1 MQLTA
6 AIPATDI
13 ATTSTAWITV
23 VNPSPGGGTSN
34 FTSFSVTT
42 PGPFGV
48 APSIVASGQNPA
60 AYAVVSDFNGD
71 GLLDLAVT
79 SPGDNAVHVL
89 LGNGDGTFQSPV
101 AYATGTTPQGVL
113 NGDFNGDGKL
123 DLAVV
128 NNGSNTVSIFLGNG
142 DGTFQARMDLATGSG
157 PSLGTVGDF
166 NGDGNLD
173 LAVGNTVDDTISVLL
188 GKGDGSFQPRV
199 DYPNCGGGRI
209 RTADFNRDGKLD
221 LAVSG
226 CGVNASAVNILLG
239 NGDGTF
245 QAPLAYAVG
254 NSTGGTSVADFNGD
268 DKLDLAP
275 QKLLHS
281 FLGRCGANKLKP

>member
-1 MQLTA
+1 
-6 AIPATDI
+6 
-13 ATTSTAWITV
+13 
-23 VNPSPGGGTSN
+23 
-34 FTSFSVTT
+34 
-42 PGPFGV
+42 
-48 APSIVASGQNPA
+48 
-60 AYAVVSDFNGD
+60 
-71 GLLDLAVT
+71 
-79 SPGDNAVHVL
+79 
-89 LGNGDGTFQSPV
+89 
-101 AYATGTTPQGVL
+101 
-113 NGDFNGDGKL
+113 
-123 DLAVV
+123 
-128 NNGSNTVSIFLGNG
+128 
-142 DGTFQARMDLATGSG
+142 MDLATGAA

-173 LAVGNTVDDTISVLL
+173 LAVGNTVDHTISVLL

-254 NSTGGTSVADFNGD
+254 NSTSGTSVADFNGD
-268 DKLDLAP
+268 DKLL
-275 QKLLHS
+275 
-281 FLGRCGANKLKP
+281 